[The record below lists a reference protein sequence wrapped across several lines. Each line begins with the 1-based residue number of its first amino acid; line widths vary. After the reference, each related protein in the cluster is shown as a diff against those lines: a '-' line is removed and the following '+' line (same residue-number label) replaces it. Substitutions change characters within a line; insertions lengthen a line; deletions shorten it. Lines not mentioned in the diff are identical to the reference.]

1 VTSTYNEPVINL
13 GLMNQEH
20 DGGEEPEPGVFPQR
34 WRTVYEEVLPALDLD
49 WLASTET
56 TYSQTRADAS
66 QEEKGAAERR
76 WQAAQHKLGM
86 KGFRG
91 GMGFGRNP
99 VASFARES
107 TFTIGPHYHQY
118 GHRTPP
124 ANVVLGL
131 PEVPGAQII
140 TAGFHS
146 ASCSPAMRR
155 TEAYELSALLDK
167 IKAQHYRVAD
177 DLPRAACWMFGDT
190 NSYPVFAGDE
200 WVAPIDWTSPEVT
213 DLPHRLHRAEKQ
225 PDGTWKSD
233 TFLDELMHDAGMHD
247 PARYAARCLGQPNA
261 LASTAGFARIGQGG
275 PSRIDRG
282 YMDAWSV
289 QAVLDVRVIDM
300 TGLSDHHLLVVT
312 LSRRKFTEGLRRTFT
327 PLKPWHLVTAA

>member
-1 VTSTYNEPVINL
+1 MKKYNELVINL

-20 DGGEEPEPGVFPQR
+20 DGGPEPRPGVFPAK
-34 WRTVYEEVLPALDLD
+34 WRTVYEEVLPELELD

-66 QEEKGAAERR
+66 QEEKEAAERR
-76 WQAAQHKLGM
+76 WQAAQHELGM

-107 TFTIGPHYHQY
+107 TFTIGPQYHQY

-131 PEVPGAQII
+131 PEVPGARII
-140 TAGFHS
+140 TAAFHS
-146 ASCSPAMRR
+146 ASCSIPRR
-155 TEAYELSALLDK
+155 RGEAYELSALLDK
-167 IKAQHYRVAD
+167 IKAQHGVEPG
-177 DLPRAACWMFGDT
+177 LERAACWMFGDT
-190 NSYPVFAGDE
+190 NSYPLFVGDE
-200 WVAPIDWTSPEVT
+200 WVTPIDWTSPEVI

-233 TFLDELMHDAGMHD
+233 TFLDEFMHEAGMHD
-247 PARYAARCLGQPNA
+247 PARYAARYLGQRDA
-261 LASTAGFARIGQGG
+261 LTSTAGFARIGQGG

-312 LSRRKFTEGLRRTFT
+312 LSRRKFAEGLRRSFA
-327 PLKPWHLVTAA
+327 PLKPWHLAQAA